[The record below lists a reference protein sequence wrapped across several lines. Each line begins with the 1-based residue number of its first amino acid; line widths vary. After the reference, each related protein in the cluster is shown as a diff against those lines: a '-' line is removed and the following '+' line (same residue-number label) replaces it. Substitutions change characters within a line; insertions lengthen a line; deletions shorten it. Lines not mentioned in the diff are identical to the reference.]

1 MDSCRLQIDL
11 LLLHRQCPSSPSGPS
26 SSSAARSSR
35 ARDGVHPWQLMA
47 APSPWKTGTPRHLFW
62 PRESSGGAL
71 DGAARR
77 PCCPWRR
84 PGRTPSEDG
93 TSSTVRGWTVNE
105 IPPTPGHIPS
115 VGSGMC
121 GRGGWGAKQA
131 LAGFL
136 ALARTQHAVAGRAAC
151 RRPLRRNPARSSPQP
166 APVWALNRCT
176 SFSDE
181 GRRGVA
187 AKAAASGSR
196 EQHAGA
202 GTCDQAAALDHPRVS
217 CHR

>member
-62 PRESSGGAL
+62 SWESSGGAL

-93 TSSTVRGWTVNE
+93 TSSTVQGWTVNE
-105 IPPTPGHIPS
+105 ILSTPGPIPS

-121 GRGGWGAKQA
+121 GRDRPGRMGSQTGPRR
-131 LAGFL
+131 FPR
-136 ALARTQHAVAGRAAC
+136 ARTHA
-151 RRPLRRNPARSSPQP
+151 ARSS
-166 APVWALNRCT
+166 
-176 SFSDE
+176 
-181 GRRGVA
+181 
-187 AKAAASGSR
+187 
-196 EQHAGA
+196 
-202 GTCDQAAALDHPRVS
+202 GTCCLPSSPSTKPCA
-217 CHR
+217 